1 VYVSF
6 VLTICVLYPLF
17 FSASVALGFN
27 MNTNIYWLHEIVA
40 STCVAL
46 NVMFYVALAAIA
58 SKFMDPFGNDMEDLN
73 VLVIVRN
80 TITGSASILKRQPLG
95 PLNADAEMRMDASRD
110 WETALRPAFRGL
122 PGREGSLVGGP
133 SRRISMLS
141 DPQMYGMAYPGAMAP
156 HTDGYGAPPTRSAS
170 LHMMQHM
177 DGFGGG
183 QMGQNPMYGTDWRD
197 EEQHMA
203 DMQYNGNGGG
213 QQMQQQPMDMQL
225 QMSPS
230 AQSSFGRQGSLGR
243 QAPQAWQMQEEL

>member
-1 VYVSF
+1 MYVSF

-27 MNTNIYWLHEIVA
+27 KNTNIYWLHEVVA
-40 STCVAL
+40 ATCVAL

-58 SKFMDPFGNDMEDLN
+58 GKFMDPFGNDMEDLN

-80 TITGSASILKRQPLG
+80 TLIGSASILKRQPLG

-110 WETALRPAFRGL
+110 WVTALRPAFRGL
-122 PGREGSLVGGP
+122 PGRGGSLVGGP
-133 SRRISMLS
+133 SRRIS
-141 DPQMYGMAYPGAMAP
+141 DPQLYGHPGMAMVP
-156 HTDGYGAPPTRSAS
+156 HADGYGAPPTRSAS

-177 DGFGGG
+177 DGGG
-183 QMGQNPMYGTDWRD
+183 QMGGQLGQNPMYGRD
-197 EEQHMA
+197 QEEQHLA
-203 DMQYNGNGGG
+203 DMHYSGNGGR
-213 QQMQQQPMDMQL
+213 QQMQQQQQPMDMQQ

-230 AQSSFGRQGSLGR
+230 AQRSSSFGRQASLGR